1 MSHNHDN
8 GCRLEPSSTTT
19 STEVESTNEKSKI
32 KKKDGTS
39 MSLVPNEE
47 EKENL
52 NKRSPILI
60 SRLQYVTEYK

>member
-19 STEVESTNEKSKI
+19 KLKQRMNNQKE
-32 KKKDGTS
+32 KKDGNKY
-39 MSLVPNEE
+39 VPNEE

-52 NKRSPILI
+52 NKSRPIPI
-60 SRLQYVTEYK
+60 SRLQYVTVYK